1 MRFGRRPLRNRS
13 QVHRCVFVVINFSF
27 YIPGI
32 RVQVGERTEDFQQ
45 IIDFQSFE
53 IDLTR
58 QPTNKD
64 RSCTTEP
71 GNVTNWSEESPLRV
85 TTQNVLTS

>member
-1 MRFGRRPLRNRS
+1 M
-13 QVHRCVFVVINFSF
+13 CVFVVINVSF

>member
-53 IDLTR
+53 NPNLVNSYVVTPITECIDIIQDSGHGGRHQLK
-58 QPTNKD
+58 N
-64 RSCTTEP
+64 E
-71 GNVTNWSEESPLRV
+71 
-85 TTQNVLTS
+85 

>member
-1 MRFGRRPLRNRS
+1 M
-13 QVHRCVFVVINFSF
+13 CVFVVTNVSF

-53 IDLTR
+53 NPNLV
-58 QPTNKD
+58 N
-64 RSCTTEP
+64 
-71 GNVTNWSEESPLRV
+71 GSPI
-85 TTQNVLTS
+85 